1 MSTSSETLSILIY
14 LEVILNG
21 KGSSK
26 KKKKLMKKN
35 GSEITESGD
44 DLLGRPQE
52 ALSTLN
58 EEGDHKKKKKKYSME

>member
-1 MSTSSETLSILIY
+1 
-14 LEVILNG
+14 
-21 KGSSK
+21 
-26 KKKKLMKKN
+26 MKKN
-35 GSEITESGD
+35 GSEITESSD